1 MASSAFGGLA
11 MADEVMIR
19 ISKSLYE
26 LIIAHMK
33 AGYPNEACG
42 ILAGPDHN
50 LVSQF
55 YPMRNTD
62 ESAISYFMDPKEQLR
77 VFKEM
82 RAKGLDMVGIF
93 HSHVASEAYPSAKDV
108 RLAFYPEVSYLIV
121 SLADMKNPILR
132 SFRIQD
138 ETITEEEIQIEN

>member
-1 MASSAFGGLA
+1 MKIPKKIHV
-11 MADEVMIR
+11 EMI
-19 ISKSLYE
+19 E
-26 LIIAHMK
+26 HAK

-42 ILAGPDHN
+42 ILAGHGN
-50 LVSQF
+50 ESVQF
-55 YPMRNTD
+55 FPMRNTD
-62 ESAISYFMDPKEQLR
+62 EASISYFMDPKEQLR

-82 RAKGLDMVGIF
+82 RQKDLDMVGIF